1 MAANRILYVNYDPET
16 LVRDEQLLIRAGY
29 EVDSVFGTD
38 GLMACGSAV
47 DYASVLIDQACPL
60 EDRTKVISWLKT
72 ASPAVKILPSDWVQE
87 YAVYDS
93 PASSSA
99 SYDLSEEAAR
109 ETSAEPLRDDDSRAA
124 PGIEVYRSSE
134 SGPQKE
140 VAVEFRLLYQG
151 KLAAGGQSGHK
162 RKQQVHAIRKQFHP
176 QLQLLW
182 QQHRGLSGFLTAAKS
197 LPQESSRSMVELRAD
212 NFARCGYRFVPLVSR
227 ETGLGCSLEMLLLR
241 RDDPAGLIPT
251 RGGMDQRLNVLLDAL
266 RMPRTCDEVGEVP
279 EADEDPFYVLME
291 DDSPVNQLT
300 INTDRLLTPS
310 TPQESLHDVVLLIHV
325 RSILTPLG

>member
-1 MAANRILYVNYDPET
+1 MAANRILYVSYDPET

-72 ASPAVKILPSDWVQE
+72 TSPAVNILPSDWVQE
-87 YAVYDS
+87 YAVGDS

-99 SYDLSEEAAR
+99 SYDLSDEAAR

-151 KLAAGGQSGHK
+151 KLPAGQSGPK
-162 RKQQVHAIRKQFHP
+162 RKQQAHAIRKQFHQ
-176 QLQLLW
+176 QLQSLW
-182 QQHRGLSGFLTAAKS
+182 QQHRALSGFLTAAKS
-197 LPQESSRSMVELRAD
+197 LAQESSRSRVELRAD

-227 ETGLGCSLEMLLLR
+227 ETGLGCSLEMLLLQ

-251 RGGMDQRLNVLLDAL
+251 TGGMDQRLKVLLDAL

-300 INTDRLLTPS
+300 INTDRLLTPL
-310 TPQESLHDVVLLIHV
+310 TPQETLHDIVLLIQV